1 MHSATRDIAKTA
13 GFRRNASEHPQLKTR
28 PQFVHSKYE
37 NAD

>member
-1 MHSATRDIAKTA
+1 MYGATRDIAKTA
-13 GFRRNASEHPQLKTR
+13 SFGRNASEHTQLKTR